1 MYLEGKDKRWWSNL
15 WVDYSI
21 HIFICILVPKNLN
34 LSQAHNRFT
43 LKRISAA
50 ISITISVLSLTVGFL
65 YIGNND
71 INRYAIAQQII
82 NESFV
87 NNTETVGELDK
98 ILGNNTAIIL
108 SDEYISN
115 PNNTLLDSINTNIQE
130 DCMKVPNT
138 NHLYCP

>member
-1 MYLEGKDKRWWSNL
+1 MCKQWLFGYHDNGFYIAKRLKSFRDTL
-15 WVDYSI
+15 YQS
-21 HIFICILVPKNLN
+21 
-34 LSQAHNRFT
+34 A

-50 ISITISVLSLTVGFL
+50 ISITISVLSLTAGFL

-138 NHLYCP
+138 EHLYCP

>member
-1 MYLEGKDKRWWSNL
+1 MINLVIIMMDSYLAKRVKSFRGLLDDN
-15 WVDYSI
+15 
-21 HIFICILVPKNLN
+21 
-34 LSQAHNRFT
+34 T
-43 LKRISAA
+43 LKRIST
-50 ISITISVLSLTVGFL
+50 ILITISVLSLIAAVSL
-65 YIGNND
+65 SIENND
-71 INRYAIAQQII
+71 TNRHAIAQQTI

-87 NNTETVGELDK
+87 NDTETVGELDK

-138 NHLYCP
+138 KHLYCP

>member
-1 MYLEGKDKRWWSNL
+1 M
-15 WVDYSI
+15 
-21 HIFICILVPKNLN
+21 
-34 LSQAHNRFT
+34 
-43 LKRISAA
+43 KRISAA
-50 ISITISVLSLTVGFL
+50 ISITISVLSLTVSFL

>member
-1 MYLEGKDKRWWSNL
+1 MINLVIIMMDSYLAKRVKS
-15 WVDYSI
+15 
-21 HIFICILVPKNLN
+21 F
-34 LSQAHNRFT
+34 RFLLDEDR
-43 LKRISAA
+43 LKRISA
-50 ISITISVLSLTVGFL
+50 ILTMISVLSLTAAVFL
-65 YIGNND
+65 SIENND
-71 INRYAIAQQII
+71 TNRHAIAQQTI

-87 NNTETVGELDK
+87 NDTETVGELDK

-138 NHLYCP
+138 KHLYCP

>member
-1 MYLEGKDKRWWSNL
+1 M
-15 WVDYSI
+15 
-21 HIFICILVPKNLN
+21 
-34 LSQAHNRFT
+34 
-43 LKRISAA
+43 KRISAA

-130 DCMKVPNT
+130 DCMKLPNT
-138 NHLYCP
+138 DHLYCP

>member
-1 MYLEGKDKRWWSNL
+1 
-15 WVDYSI
+15 
-21 HIFICILVPKNLN
+21 
-34 LSQAHNRFT
+34 

-50 ISITISVLSLTVGFL
+50 ISITISVLSLTVSFL

>member
-1 MYLEGKDKRWWSNL
+1 MINLVIIIMDSYLAKRVKSFRVLLDDN
-15 WVDYSI
+15 
-21 HIFICILVPKNLN
+21 
-34 LSQAHNRFT
+34 T
-43 LKRISAA
+43 LKKIST
-50 ISITISVLSLTVGFL
+50 ILITISVLSIIATVSFS
-65 YIGNND
+65 IENND
-71 INRYAIAQQII
+71 TNRHAMAQKVI

-87 NNTETVGELDK
+87 NDTETVGELDK

-115 PNNTLLDSINTNIQE
+115 PNNTLLDSINTNIQD

>member
-1 MYLEGKDKRWWSNL
+1 M
-15 WVDYSI
+15 
-21 HIFICILVPKNLN
+21 
-34 LSQAHNRFT
+34 
-43 LKRISAA
+43 KRISAA
-50 ISITISVLSLTVGFL
+50 ISITISVLLLTVSFL

-71 INRYAIAQQII
+71 INRYAIAQQLI

-115 PNNTLLDSINTNIQE
+115 PNNTLLDSINTNLQE
-130 DCMKVPNT
+130 DCMKLPNT

>member
-1 MYLEGKDKRWWSNL
+1 MINLVIMMMDFYKAKR
-15 WVDYSI
+15 VKSI
-21 HIFICILVPKNLN
+21 RVLLN
-34 LSQAHNRFT
+34 DGT
-43 LKRISAA
+43 LKRISA
-50 ISITISVLSLTVGFL
+50 ILITISVLSLTAAVFL
-65 YIGNND
+65 SIEND
-71 INRYAIAQQII
+71 DTNRHAIAQQVI

-87 NNTETVGELDK
+87 NNTETVSELDK

>member
-1 MYLEGKDKRWWSNL
+1 MINLVIIMMDYYLAKRVKSFRVLLDDN
-15 WVDYSI
+15 
-21 HIFICILVPKNLN
+21 
-34 LSQAHNRFT
+34 T
-43 LKRISAA
+43 LKRIST
-50 ISITISVLSLTVGFL
+50 ILITISVLSLIAAVSL
-65 YIGNND
+65 SIENND
-71 INRYAIAQQII
+71 TNRHAIAQQTI

-87 NNTETVGELDK
+87 NDTETVGELDK

-138 NHLYCP
+138 KHLYCP

>member
-1 MYLEGKDKRWWSNL
+1 MINLVIIMMDSYLAKRVKSFKVLLDDN
-15 WVDYSI
+15 
-21 HIFICILVPKNLN
+21 
-34 LSQAHNRFT
+34 T
-43 LKRISAA
+43 LKRIST
-50 ISITISVLSLTVGFL
+50 ILITISVLSLIAAVSL
-65 YIGNND
+65 SIENND
-71 INRYAIAQQII
+71 NNRHAIAQKII

-87 NNTETVGELDK
+87 NDTETVGELDK

-138 NHLYCP
+138 KHLYCP

>member
-1 MYLEGKDKRWWSNL
+1 M
-15 WVDYSI
+15 
-21 HIFICILVPKNLN
+21 
-34 LSQAHNRFT
+34 
-43 LKRISAA
+43 KRISAA
-50 ISITISVLSLTVGFL
+50 ISITISVLSLTVSFL

-130 DCMKVPNT
+130 DCMKLPNT

>member
-1 MYLEGKDKRWWSNL
+1 MINLVIIIMIDFYLAKRVKSSRVFLDDN
-15 WVDYSI
+15 
-21 HIFICILVPKNLN
+21 
-34 LSQAHNRFT
+34 T

-50 ISITISVLSLTVGFL
+50 ISITISVLSLTAAVFL
-65 YIGNND
+65 SIEND
-71 INRYAIAQQII
+71 DTNRHAIAQQVI

-98 ILGNNTAIIL
+98 ILGSNTAIIL

-130 DCMKVPNT
+130 DCMKLPNT
-138 NHLYCP
+138 NHMYCP